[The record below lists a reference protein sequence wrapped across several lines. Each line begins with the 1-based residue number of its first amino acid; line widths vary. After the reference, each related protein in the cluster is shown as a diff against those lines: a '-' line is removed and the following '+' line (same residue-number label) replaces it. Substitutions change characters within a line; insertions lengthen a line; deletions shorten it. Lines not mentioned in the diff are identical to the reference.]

1 MAVFI
6 LIATLMVLSVL
17 GVPLIFAILA
27 AGVVSVAIV
36 RPNLPLDIVAQ
47 TFMDGI
53 DGVLLLAVV
62 FFFLAGEL
70 MNLGGITRRIVTFAS
85 TLVGHIRGGLGHV
98 NVLSSVLFSGISGS
112 AIADTAAVGTVMIPS
127 MKERGYP
134 PAFAAAITQTS
145 AIIGPIIPPSVPMIL
160 YAVLA
165 EESVGKMFVAG
176 VLPGIVVGAC
186 LMLTVYLI
194 SRRRGFPREERAG
207 RALVWSSF
215 REAVPALMMPLII
228 VGGILGGVMTATDAG
243 AVAVLYGLIAG
254 FLVYRELTWA
264 KTWKAIVRSAQGAST
279 VLVILGASTFFA
291 WIVADQQINR
301 DVAEMV
307 FSISREPV
315 TVLLLIVAFGLVIG
329 TLMDP
334 LAALIIMVPVFLPTV
349 VEIGIDPAQFGLVL
363 VLTLMIGLCTPP
375 VGYLIY
381 LSAGIAQ
388 AKPEAVVRESLPFL
402 GALIAALLICVVFPS
417 VSLSLPAWF
426 GYS

>member
-27 AGVVSVAIV
+27 AGVVSVTIV

-145 AIIGPIIPPSVPMIL
+145 DRKSV
-160 YAVLA
+160 V
-165 EESVGKMFVAG
+165 
-176 VLPGIVVGAC
+176 
-186 LMLTVYLI
+186 
-194 SRRRGFPREERAG
+194 
-207 RALVWSSF
+207 
-215 REAVPALMMPLII
+215 
-228 VGGILGGVMTATDAG
+228 
-243 AVAVLYGLIAG
+243 
-254 FLVYRELTWA
+254 
-264 KTWKAIVRSAQGAST
+264 
-279 VLVILGASTFFA
+279 
-291 WIVADQQINR
+291 
-301 DVAEMV
+301 
-307 FSISREPV
+307 
-315 TVLLLIVAFGLVIG
+315 
-329 TLMDP
+329 
-334 LAALIIMVPVFLPTV
+334 
-349 VEIGIDPAQFGLVL
+349 
-363 VLTLMIGLCTPP
+363 
-375 VGYLIY
+375 
-381 LSAGIAQ
+381 
-388 AKPEAVVRESLPFL
+388 
-402 GALIAALLICVVFPS
+402 
-417 VSLSLPAWF
+417 
-426 GYS
+426 